1 MSRNEWSTPKTEV
14 FERIHEALDGA
25 DDAVLATVVDVE
37 GSAYRRPGAKMLL
50 WPSGGGVGSITAG
63 CLEDEVRAL
72 ATDVL
77 ERGEP
82 RIESWDLT
90 GDDDVWG
97 LGVGCNGVITVLL
110 EPLGETYRPVVDA
123 YRAGDPI
130 GVVTRLGGERDAAA
144 TAAVGQRAHYRPDS
158 GFVTDGSDIP
168 EAALEA
174 LSDRAARLVA
184 DGGSETLRV
193 DLPEGSIE
201 VFVDGVRPP
210 PELVAFGSGH
220 DLAPLVELAKRVDFR
235 VTVVPFRG
243 GRADSGDFSAA
254 DEVVTASPRDVAE
267 LREWTA
273 DTYAVVATHNF
284 VDDRITVE
292 QLLETPVEY
301 IGVMGPRKR
310 FAEMCEDFED
320 EGRPISDSERERI
333 YTPVGLDLGGDAPY
347 QIAFSVVAE
356 ALAVANNRTPQH
368 LSERSGPIHERTDL
382 PGKETDDR

>member
-1 MSRNEWSTPKTEV
+1 MSTNEWSTPKTEV
-14 FERIHEALDGA
+14 FEWIQEALDGA
-25 DDAVLATVVDVE
+25 VDAVLATVVNVE

-77 ERGEP
+77 EKGEP

-110 EPLGETYRPVVDA
+110 EPLDETYRPIVDA

-130 GVVTRLGGERDAAA
+130 GVVTDLGGDADAG
-144 TAAVGQRAHYRPDS
+144 VGRRAYYRPET
-158 GFVTDGSDIP
+158 GVETNGSDIP
-168 EAALEA
+168 DMVLEELRDPVA
-174 LSDRAARLVA
+174 QLVA
-184 DGGSETLRV
+184 DGGSETLQI
-193 DLPEGSIE
+193 DSSEGSIE

-220 DLAPLVELAKRVDFR
+220 DLMPLIELAKRVDFR

-243 GRADSGDFSAA
+243 GRADSGDFSLA

-267 LREWTA
+267 LRDWTA
-273 DTYAVVATHNF
+273 DTYAVVVTHNF
-284 VDDRITVE
+284 VDDRLTVE

-301 IGVMGPRKR
+301 VGVMGPEKR
-310 FAEMCEDFED
+310 FAEMCEEFEA
-320 EGRPISDSERERI
+320 EGRPITDSERERI
-333 YTPVGLDLGGDAPY
+333 YTPVGLDLGADTPY
-347 QIAFSVVAE
+347 QIAFSIVAE
-356 ALAVANNRTPQH
+356 VLAVANDRTPKH
-368 LSERSGPIHERTDL
+368 LSQRSGHIHERTEL
-382 PGKETDDR
+382 GSTETDRQ